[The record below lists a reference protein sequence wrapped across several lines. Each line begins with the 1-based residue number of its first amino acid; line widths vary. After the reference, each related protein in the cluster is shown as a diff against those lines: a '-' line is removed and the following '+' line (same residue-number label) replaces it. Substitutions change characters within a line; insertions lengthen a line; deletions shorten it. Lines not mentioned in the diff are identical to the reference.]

1 MGAIAR
7 TDLKKP
13 LRSDIVELKG
23 ASIRD
28 FSEAFLRV

>member
-1 MGAIAR
+1 MDAIAR

-23 ASIRD
+23 ARMRD
-28 FSEAFLRV
+28 FSDAFLKV